1 MPNGLISE
9 LELTAARGDIHPA
22 EFSLLMDKTVDMVR
36 HLQKQM
42 PNDPT
47 VQSLI
52 YYLSI
57 ASGRANRLSRNETTH
72 LLLDAAD
79 ALRIL
84 SEKLAYR

>member
-1 MPNGLISE
+1 MPKGLISE
-9 LELTAARGDIHPA
+9 LELTAARGEIRPA

-36 HLQKQM
+36 HLHKQT
-42 PNDPT
+42 PNDT
-47 VQSLI
+47 TLQSLI

-79 ALRIL
+79 AVRIL
-84 SEKLAYR
+84 AMKLAYR

>member
-1 MPNGLISE
+1 
-9 LELTAARGDIHPA
+9 
-22 EFSLLMDKTVDMVR
+22 MDKTVDMVR

>member
-1 MPNGLISE
+1 MPKGLISE
-9 LELTAARGDIHPA
+9 LELAAARGDILPA
-22 EFSLLMDKTVDMVR
+22 EFSLLMDRTVDMVR
-36 HLQKQM
+36 DLQKQM

-47 VQSLI
+47 AKSLI
-52 YYLSI
+52 YYLNI
-57 ASGRANRLSRNETTH
+57 ASGRANRLSRTEATH